1 MNTLRPWLLVAGLAS
16 SAALLGASAVPAA
29 PKPSVPN
36 PFAGRFKQVN
46 ERIDA
51 LFHHRNEAPPPP
63 DARNNPFRVPGA
75 AMPAARPGEPAPAP
89 DPASNLTRLQESVST
104 LRVSG
109 LFEIGG
115 RSHLVINARP
125 YKEGDVVQ
133 TQVQGEAVYLR
144 VREISRR
151 SVTLELGDAEMTLK
165 F

>member
-1 MNTLRPWLLVAGLAS
+1 MKTRLCLLLVVL
-16 SAALLGASAVPAA
+16 AVPAA
-29 PKPSVPN
+29 LATADIPAKAPKASVPN
-36 PFAGRFKQVN
+36 PFAPRFKQVR

-51 LFHHRNEAPPPP
+51 LFGHRNETPPAP
-63 DARNNPFRVPGA
+63 DLRTNPFRVPGA
-75 AMPAARPGEPAPAP
+75 PVATLPRHDEAPKAP
-89 DPASNLTRLQESVST
+89 DVASDLSLLQQSAAT

-109 LFEIGG
+109 VFEIGG

-144 VREISRR
+144 VREIAKR
-151 SVTLELGDAEMTLK
+151 SVTLELNDAELTLK